1 MKLHLLRA
9 FLLIFASFL
18 SQGNASG
25 QESSDDQL
33 VSITKILM
41 NFLPDASN
49 EQYFS
54 HTDTDKFS
62 YFHSTMSV
70 QEIAEKMKQNFL
82 SGEKIG
88 SSLQVTGV
96 GAQAYSAS
104 KNIILKENGYRWK
117 LIISPEETGSR
128 VRVEK
133 LSSKIAGK
141 GILRIVPPDRKIL
154 HPLK

>member
-1 MKLHLLRA
+1 
-9 FLLIFASFL
+9 
-18 SQGNASG
+18 
-25 QESSDDQL
+25 
-33 VSITKILM
+33 
-41 NFLPDASN
+41 
-49 EQYFS
+49 
-54 HTDTDKFS
+54 
-62 YFHSTMSV
+62 MSV